1 MEKRATDYVKTGMTV
16 KLRSDLKVDG
26 IYGSDYFVSDMKD
39 FAGQKVCVSY
49 VPRVPL
55 SSKCVDRFRIVGS
68 NYNFTVD
75 MIENPRSLSESSS
88 ESNKS
93 ELENKPKGG
102 IQFKTGDTV
111 KLRSD
116 LKVGKRYGN
125 LTYLDGMGEPGSEF
139 VVSRLISNGDMN
151 LEGSLYFYSPEM
163 FESKKDQPKVVK
175 DQKESKMVIDMRE
188 IKLQVGDV
196 VKIRT
201 DIVDGQVYGD
211 IRYTKYMIAGGRTAK
226 VTRVSTAFRG
236 KIVLYTLDKDKDSNY
251 YTLDMF
257 DLDYILTRNPRFAQ
271 EKQQQSEKE
280 VEKPTLEIH
289 VGNLVRL
296 RDDLKTGTRYG
307 ADTFTVTMAK
317 NRGKIVEVARTFG
330 SGKGQMFTITG
341 DTGEYHYTPEMV
353 AEIVSKA
360 EPKESIPV
368 KACSDKLDLVEIIQK
383 GSFSIDEIN
392 TILSEMITDV
402 VRNIKDLQRQCSVNL
417 QRLGLKDMNS
427 QDVREIFENYCTLK
441 DRLDY
446 SQKKLLT
453 LKAIAARTVGDDEE

>member
-75 MIENPRSLSESSS
+75 MIENPRPLSESSS
-88 ESNKS
+88 ESNES

-125 LTYLDGMGEPGSEF
+125 LTYLDDMGEPGSEF

-226 VTRVSTAFRG
+226 VTRVSTAFGG
-236 KIVLYTLDKDKDSNY
+236 KTILYTLDKDKNGNY

-257 DLDYILTRNPRFAQ
+257 DLDYILTRNPRF
-271 EKQQQSEKE
+271 STLKE
-280 VEKPTLEIH
+280 ETVTPTIH
-289 VGNLVRL
+289 VGDIVRL
-296 RDDLKTGTRYG
+296 RSDLRDGETYGLYMLTKT
-307 ADTFTVTMAK
+307 MSK
-317 NRGKIVEVARTFG
+317 NTGKPVQVKNLYTDG
-330 SGKGQMFTITG
+330 SFDIEG
-341 DTGEYHYTPEMV
+341 DSIAFHYTPEMV
-353 AEIVSKA
+353 ASVEAKLSTKT
-360 EPKESIPV
+360 ESRIE
-368 KACSDKLDLVEIIQK
+368 STIQ
-383 GSFSIDEIN
+383 DM
-392 TILSEMITDV
+392 LSEANLELEDLIRLKV
-402 VRNIKDLQRQCSVNL
+402 VCRKQMSIEEYSYDELKSCIEDYLNVQDRIEVWKSKVNKLNQFLKDLQ
-417 QRLGLKDMNS
+417 
-427 QDVREIFENYCTLK
+427 VR
-441 DRLDY
+441 
-446 SQKKLLT
+446 
-453 LKAIAARTVGDDEE
+453 G